1 MSEVTAPRFN
11 RNISIG
17 LGILTVLLFGGSISY
32 SSYFLTVTATDWEN
46 IQSSTKYIVACILA
60 GTILVFVTL
69 LYIFSDMPPIY
80 LLMVLTAI
88 LCLSVGMSYSALLL
102 SMLTK
107 SIQDWFVLCSSPGST
122 QMERND
128 ASVVAH
134 YFY

>member
-1 MSEVTAPRFN
+1 MNRMSEVTAPRFN

-107 SIQDWFVLCSSPGST
+107 SI
-122 QMERND
+122 
-128 ASVVAH
+128 
-134 YFY
+134 